1 MDIDEIGSVEDQILC
16 EDNHSFVRINNS
28 DVNPGI
34 NTDDDVSNYNEN
46 EDEDDEVDVN
56 NNDNTLD
63 DEDGGTIINY
73 GPNEYDEFN
82 IPITVG
88 HFRMDG
94 RHAVFGF
101 YMHITRQLKQ
111 VRKKLGIILFYVQ
124 RHWISKIMINEHG

>member
-16 EDNHSFVRINNS
+16 EYNYSFVRINNS

-34 NTDDDVSNYNEN
+34 NTDDDVSNDNEN
-46 EDEDDEVDVN
+46 EDEYYEVDVN

-88 HFRMDG
+88 NLRMVG
-94 RHAVFGF
+94 RHAVFVF
-101 YMHITRQLKQ
+101 YRYISRPFKQ
-111 VRKKLGIILFYVQ
+111 VRKKLVIICVLCAKSMDGTNYD
-124 RHWISKIMINEHG
+124 